1 MLADIACVSA
11 PWSGHC
17 NNCLIQ
23 NPMVDLLNYVDPMQ
37 GQKANPEH
45 LETSSV
51 HGKWQK
57 VFEKQQR
64 SHINTD
70 CHMQVS

>member
-1 MLADIACVSA
+1 
-11 PWSGHC
+11 
-17 NNCLIQ
+17 
-23 NPMVDLLNYVDPMQ
+23 MVDLLNYVDPMQ